1 MATEKVIYQGI
12 NEEYLKDH
20 FVTAYFIDNER
31 KNIEVVCTEPDKKA
45 VFTSIVRYEDGDAQW
60 EELKKVTN
68 IDFIHESTYQKK
80 KDERREFEK
89 TVMRIAE
96 KEGMIFEFSNKKLD
110 TKFYPKILS
119 AMFDDVDNTDHV
131 FALKL
136 ACFENKTISN
146 SSNNEGKKKLRQA
159 KTKLDVLK
167 TAIEILESN

>member
-1 MATEKVIYQGI
+1 MATEKVLYQGI
-12 NEEYLKDH
+12 NEEYLKLH

-45 VFTSIVRYEDGDAQW
+45 VFTSIVKYEDGDAQW

-119 AMFDDVDNTDHV
+119 AVLEDIDNVDHV

-136 ACFENKTISN
+136 ALFENAGISDSKN
-146 SSNNEGKKKLRQA
+146 DDAKKKLRAA
-159 KTKLDVLK
+159 KNKLDVLK
-167 TAIEILESN
+167 SAIEILESN

>member
-1 MATEKVIYQGI
+1 MATEKVLYQGI
-12 NEEYLKDH
+12 NEEYLKLH

-80 KDERREFEK
+80 QDERREFEK

-96 KEGMIFEFSNKKLD
+96 KDGLILQTEGKAIHTN
-110 TKFYPKILS
+110 FYPKVLS
-119 AMFDDVDNTDHV
+119 AVLEDIDNVDHV

-136 ACFENKTISN
+136 ALFENTTISDSKN
-146 SSNNEGKKKLRQA
+146 DDAKKKLRAA
-159 KTKLDVLK
+159 KNKLDVLK
-167 TAIEILESN
+167 SAIEILESN

>member
-1 MATEKVIYQGI
+1 MATEKVLYQGI
-12 NEEYLKDH
+12 NEEYLKLH

-45 VFTSIVRYEDGDAQW
+45 VFTSIVKYEDGDAQW

-80 KDERREFEK
+80 QDERREFEK

-96 KEGMIFEFSNKKLD
+96 KDGLILQTEGKAIHTN
-110 TKFYPKILS
+110 FYPKVLS
-119 AMFDDVDNTDHV
+119 AVLEDIDNVDHV

-136 ACFENKTISN
+136 ALFENAGISDSKN
-146 SSNNEGKKKLRQA
+146 DDAKKKLRAA
-159 KTKLDVLK
+159 KNKLDVLK
-167 TAIEILESN
+167 SAIEILESN

>member
-1 MATEKVIYQGI
+1 MATEKVLYQGI
-12 NEEYLKDH
+12 NEEYLKLH

-80 KDERREFEK
+80 QDERREFEK

-96 KEGMIFEFSNKKLD
+96 KDGLILQTEGKAIHTN
-110 TKFYPKILS
+110 FYPKVLS
-119 AMFDDVDNTDHV
+119 AVLEDIDNVDHV

-136 ACFENKTISN
+136 ALFENAGISDSKN
-146 SSNNEGKKKLRQA
+146 DDAKKKLRAA
-159 KTKLDVLK
+159 KNKLDVLK
-167 TAIEILESN
+167 SAIEILESN

>member
-1 MATEKVIYQGI
+1 MATEKVLYQGI
-12 NEEYLKDH
+12 NEEYLKLH

-45 VFTSIVRYEDGDAQW
+45 VFTSIVKYEDGDAQW

-80 KDERREFEK
+80 QDERKEFEK

-96 KEGMIFEFSNKKLD
+96 KEGLILEYDGKAID
-110 TKFYPKILS
+110 TKFYPKVLS
-119 AMFDDVDNTDHV
+119 AMLEDTTNTDHV

-136 ACFENKTISN
+136 ALFENKTISD
-146 SSNNEGKKKLRQA
+146 SNNDDAKKRLRAAKNKLDIIAAALQCMGKK
-159 KTKLDVLK
+159 
-167 TAIEILESN
+167 

>member
-1 MATEKVIYQGI
+1 MATEKVIYEGI
-12 NEEYLKDH
+12 NEEYLKLH

-45 VFTSIVRYEDGDAQW
+45 VFTSIVKYEDGDAQW

-80 KDERREFEK
+80 QDERREFEK

-96 KEGMIFEFSNKKLD
+96 KDGLILQTEGKAIHTN
-110 TKFYPKILS
+110 FYPKVLS
-119 AMFDDVDNTDHV
+119 AVLEDIDNVDHV

-136 ACFENKTISN
+136 ALFENAGISDSKN
-146 SSNNEGKKKLRQA
+146 DDAKKKLRAA
-159 KTKLDVLK
+159 KNKLDVLK
-167 TAIEILESN
+167 SAIEILESN